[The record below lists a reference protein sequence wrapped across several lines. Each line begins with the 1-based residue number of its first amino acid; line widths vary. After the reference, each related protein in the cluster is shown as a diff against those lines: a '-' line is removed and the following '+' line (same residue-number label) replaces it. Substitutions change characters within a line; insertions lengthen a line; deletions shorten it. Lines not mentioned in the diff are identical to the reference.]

1 MALTDN
7 GTADA
12 APALEADALPTSVM
26 VGGTPRL
33 TPNEIRVLKAV
44 TGRTLQDVFSDEADV
59 MQAMVWLKLRRA
71 GYKVSWEQAGDV
83 EADMTGEPVDPT
95 KVGTLPTLPLSADS
109 GG

>member
-12 APALEADALPTSVM
+12 AVPLEAGGLPSSVK

-33 TPNEIRVLKAV
+33 TPNEIRVLKAT

-71 GYKVSWEQAGDV
+71 GYNVSWAQAGDI
-83 EADMTGEPVDPT
+83 EADMVGEPVDPMN
-95 KVGTLPTLPLSADS
+95 VGTLPTLPLSADS
-109 GG
+109 GE